1 MKSKEDVLLNAM
13 QTDLDLLYG
22 LWTIAQSAP
31 SKCAE
36 ILLTYR
42 DVSRGCKS
50 AIEALADVAEQLKT
64 VEKAGE
70 NITGL
75 ITAIKGWKQ
84 EIKGLD
90 EETFLNRMNRL
101 CELAERIEKVKRN
114 GSLKT
119 LKSLIEE

>member
-1 MKSKEDVLLNAM
+1 M